1 MNTYWLLTERL
12 ISISI
17 QGQVTS
23 LVWTSTLVGWFRLK
37 PSLSSLLVMLQIKM
51 YEKRGMTVGL
61 GMWRSV
67 ISWYI
72 SLDHFDQTLLV
83 IYIYYDAHIYCRS
96 GSSWLK
102 VTPWFL
108 RSILVWIKKEYN
120 NVPVLI
126 TENGI
131 SDRNGSLS
139 DEHRIHYFRTYI
151 NYMLQGNWM
160 IPTKRRKIKMATVYF
175 FYF

>member
-1 MNTYWLLTERL
+1 MTYFY
-12 ISISI
+12 IHS
-17 QGQVTS
+17 GTS
-23 LVWTSTLVGWFRLK
+23 DFFGLNFYSGGLVSPEAQSLFPPSYATDKDVREEGDDSWVGYVAVCHF
-37 PSLSSLLVMLQIKM
+37 
-51 YEKRGMTVGL
+51 
-61 GMWRSV
+61 V
-67 ISWYI
+67 IYFSGPFWSDI
-72 SLDHFDQTLLV
+72 VS
-83 IYIYYDAHIYCRS
+83 YIYYDAHIYCRS